1 MRVGYRR
8 ISSDTQN
15 MERQELP
22 DCERVFEETMSG
34 AVRERP
40 QLNEMLDFIR
50 SGDEVVVHELSRLAR
65 SLIDLQGI
73 VQTIVDK
80 GCSITFLSERL
91 TFSADNDDPMAK
103 LQLHVMGAFAEF
115 ERSLIRKRQA
125 EGIAKAKAAGKFKG
139 RQPTIDSEEII
150 KLHQAKISPTQ
161 ICKFLGISR
170 SSVYRAIK
178 EHEAINSEERA

>member
-1 MRVGYRR
+1 MRIGYRR

-15 MERQELP
+15 MDRQELP

-40 QLNEMLDFIR
+40 QLNAMLDHIR
-50 SGDEVVVHELSRLAR
+50 EGDEVVVHELSRLAR

-139 RQPTIDSEEII
+139 RQPTIETEKVIQMH
-150 KLHQAKISPTQ
+150 KANISPTEIAQ
-161 ICKFLGISR
+161 YLKISR
-170 SSVYRAIK
+170 SSVYRALK
-178 EHEAINSEERA
+178 EHQATTTEERA